1 MKKLLFVLLS
11 LVFSMGAWALP
22 ANAQTC
28 GTQVTVQSGDTL
40 WDIARRCDTTVP
52 AILEANFQIFDPSM
66 LSVGQTITI
75 PSAQDVRPPQVSV
88 YPLGVS
94 PGDTVQIIANG
105 FPITTD
111 VSVIMGQDQSE
122 PSVNTVAE
130 TDEQGALSMSMTVP
144 STANLNGR
152 WVVIVQ
158 TTEGQHYEAR
168 SFTIFINE
176 QTTQPP
182 VPAPDP
188 TQPADNLFTETQ
200 IYLISAGTGGNVGCG
215 DSVVPYTVSI
225 QPTVAPLTA
234 ALNQLFALNTQAFG
248 YYNALGSSNLSVAGI
263 DIENGVATVELTGQL
278 MLAGVCDN
286 PRVEAQLRQTA
297 LQYHTIDDVNFFI
310 NGQPLESLLSGQ
322 G

>member
-1 MKKLLFVLLS
+1 MKKLLLMLLS
-11 LVFSMGAWALP
+11 LISLIGAAAMP
-22 ANAQTC
+22 VAAQAC

-40 WDIARRCDTTVP
+40 WDIARRCGTTVP
-52 AILEANFQIFDPSM
+52 AILEANFQIFDPS
-66 LSVGQTITI
+66 LLRVGQTIII
-75 PSAQDVRPPQVSV
+75 PTAQNARQPQVSV

-94 PGDTVQIIANG
+94 PGDTVQVIANG

-122 PSVNTVAE
+122 PSVSTIAE
-130 TDEQGALSMSMTVP
+130 TDEQGALFVSMTVP
-144 STANLNGR
+144 TTANLNGR

-158 TTEGQHYEAR
+158 TTEGQQYQAR
-168 SFTIFINE
+168 SFTLFINE

-182 VPAPDP
+182 APSP
-188 TQPADNLFTETQ
+188 TQPAGNLFTETQ
-200 IYLISAGTGGNVGCG
+200 IYLIAAGTGGNVGCG

-234 ALNQLFALNTQAFG
+234 ALNQLFALNTQAYG
-248 YYNALGSSNLSVAGI
+248 YYNALGSSNLTVAGI
-263 DIENGVATVELTGQL
+263 DIENGVATVDLTGQL

-297 LQYHTIDDVNFFI
+297 LQYHTIDDVQFFI